1 MSKLLNAE
9 KNFDI
14 ISRRIT
20 ICGKD
25 AVLYF
30 IDGFSQESI
39 VEKMMEFMLSKTD
52 EKLADNE
59 EVFARSCVPY
69 GEITVTN
76 DEMQIAADI
85 LSGVLALYIDG
96 FSSFILIDQRT
107 YPQRVTSEPEKDKA
121 FRGARDGFVE
131 TLVFNVALIRRRV
144 RDPSLCVEVMKI
156 GGKSKTDTAVLYT
169 GASDK
174 KLLEKIKKR
183 LAEHAETDDFIN
195 QQTLSDYISPAHWY
209 DPFPKVRYTERP
221 DTAAAQLLEGDILVI
236 ADNSPSAMIL
246 PVTLFDLTEE
256 ANDYYFPLLTGVY
269 LRLTRLF
276 TILVTLI
283 LTPLWLGFVNTPEA
297 VPSWLS
303 FILPEPAP
311 KVPYFL
317 QLIILEIAIDGL
329 KLAALNTPNMLTT
342 SLSMIGAVVVGD
354 FAVKSGWFSP
364 QVMLYMAI
372 VAIAAYSQPEY
383 ELGYALKFM
392 RFILL
397 AGSGLFGLYGF
408 LGAFLL
414 VMILLACS
422 KTIDGKSYLYP
433 FVPFKPKVMLQKLF
447 RNKARK

>member
-1 MSKLLNAE
+1 M
-9 KNFDI
+9 
-14 ISRRIT
+14 
-20 ICGKD
+20 
-25 AVLYF
+25 
-30 IDGFSQESI
+30 
-39 VEKMMEFMLSKTD
+39 
-52 EKLADNE
+52 
-59 EVFARSCVPY
+59 
-69 GEITVTN
+69 
-76 DEMQIAADI
+76 
-85 LSGVLALYIDG
+85 
-96 FSSFILIDQRT
+96 
-107 YPQRVTSEPEKDKA
+107 
-121 FRGARDGFVE
+121 
-131 TLVFNVALIRRRV
+131 

-276 TILVTLI
+276 TMLVTLI

-297 VPSWLS
+297 APSWLS

-422 KTIDGKSYLYP
+422 KTINGKSYLYP